1 MAQNVAHKLITAH
14 LVEGEAISGREI
26 GLRIDQTL
34 TQDATGTMV
43 MLELEAMGLDRV
55 CTEVSAQYVDHN
67 LLQADFKNADDH
79 LFLRSAA
86 QRFGVWYS
94 KPGNGVS
101 HPVHQQRFG
110 IPGKTMLGSDSH
122 TPAAGAIGMLAI
134 GAGGLEV
141 AMAMAGQA
149 FYTTMPQ
156 VWGVRLVGNLP
167 EWVSAKD
174 VILELLRR
182 HGVSGGRG
190 RIIEYH
196 GPGLDGL
203 SAMDRHVIANM
214 GAELGATSTVFPS
227 DGEVR
232 RFLESEERGGDW
244 VELVADPGA
253 AYDMEEEI
261 DLSTLEPLIAK
272 PSSPGNVVRVAEVAG
287 LPIGQAVLGSSAN
300 PGLRDLAVPALMVE
314 GRQTHDRVSFDIN
327 PASRQTL
334 ETLTAEGYLLHLIA
348 AGARVHQS
356 GCMGCIGMGQAP
368 ATDEISL
375 RTMPRNFPG
384 RSGTREDKV
393 YLCSPE
399 TATASA
405 LTGVITDPRELD
417 MAYPR
422 YSPPSKSYVNV
433 AMLVAPL
440 PGKENLAVEL
450 VKGPNIASLPEFEA
464 LAPEL
469 GGPVL
474 LKVGNDISTD
484 EILPAGAQVLPF
496 RSNIPAIADFAFWQL
511 DESYSAR
518 ALEVKGAGGHL
529 IVAGDNYG
537 QGSSREH
544 AALAPRYLGLRA
556 VIARSFARIHWQNL
570 VNFGVL
576 PLTFADPSD
585 YDRVEQG
592 DVLHL
597 PEVEE
602 RVRQGRDLVVE
613 NRTKATTITVE
624 HRLSARQV
632 EVMLAGSLITL
643 HRATTAGVEGQAA
656 TGGL

>member
-55 CTEVSAQYVDHN
+55 RTEVSAQYVDHN

-110 IPGKTMLGSDSH
+110 VPGKTMLGSDSH

-518 ALEVKGAGGHL
+518 ALEVKEAGGHL

-624 HRLSARQV
+624 HRLSSRQV
-632 EVMLAGSLITL
+632 EVMLAGSLIAL
-643 HRATTAGVEGQAA
+643 HRASATARQI
-656 TGGL
+656 